1 MQLSAIEAIFDTKNP
16 VYQFTK
22 RRFRYAWA
30 KPLFLSVSASLT
42 AGTVAAPMTFQ
53 TVVDVPRDAMFILT
67 DVRYVA
73 GGTLTNNGVL
83 LWMGSES
90 LSFANQYGEGV
101 PLRFFAGVGQ
111 RPFTLPY
118 PHVVRPGNVVQVVL
132 SNTENTSGTCTL
144 VLGGIAIYL
153 EEAPTEFKA
162 EFEAFRNDYSFAYIR
177 ERIASL
183 ASNVTLPIYVGG
195 ASDASGRNLYIT
207 TWLGNARDTVADTD
221 SNVYITPVVMGGQMF
236 FSLEGVDSRNLL
248 GVAEYTNDVYPHI
261 LGPFRGLEFRVENR
275 NANAHSLEIE
285 LFGVSIKNE
294 RS

>member
-101 PLRFFAGVGQ
+101 PLRFF
-111 RPFTLPY
+111 
-118 PHVVRPGNVVQVVL
+118 
-132 SNTENTSGTCTL
+132 SL
-144 VLGGIAIYL
+144 V
-153 EEAPTEFKA
+153 
-162 EFEAFRNDYSFAYIR
+162 
-177 ERIASL
+177 
-183 ASNVTLPIYVGG
+183 
-195 ASDASGRNLYIT
+195 
-207 TWLGNARDTVADTD
+207 
-221 SNVYITPVVMGGQMF
+221 
-236 FSLEGVDSRNLL
+236 
-248 GVAEYTNDVYPHI
+248 
-261 LGPFRGLEFRVENR
+261 
-275 NANAHSLEIE
+275 
-285 LFGVSIKNE
+285 
-294 RS
+294 